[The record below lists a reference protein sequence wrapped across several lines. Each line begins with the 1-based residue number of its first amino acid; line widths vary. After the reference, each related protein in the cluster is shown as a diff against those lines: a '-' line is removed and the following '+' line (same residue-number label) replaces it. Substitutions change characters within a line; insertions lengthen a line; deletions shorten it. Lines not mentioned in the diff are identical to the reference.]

1 MLGAYELVVAAL
13 SAILTLGAIVVCS
26 WKRLLFRYFLLNLY
40 LLANLSFT
48 LGCYYVYSFFGYA
61 SFQYFYFYY
70 TGDAIQN
77 IVGYV
82 FIGSLFDRLLR
93 GSIFHKYVRLTLIF
107 TFLLIVAVSARVL
120 SSNLERFYS
129 QFVFEF
135 QQNMY
140 FIGVLLTFLLW
151 ISMSYLRV
159 ESRRFVL
166 LVSGLG
172 IYFSSHAATYA
183 LQFLTP
189 RLDAIAMKIPPLAYC
204 LMVSL
209 WLYTFLC
216 VPEGEPAAEKP
227 SRLRTPEAALRV
239 QVEGE

>member
-1 MLGAYELVVAAL
+1 MGNYELVVVWLSVLLAL
-13 SAILTLGAIVVCS
+13 ATLSVCAR
-26 WKRLLFRYFLLNLY
+26 KRLLLQYLLLNLY
-40 LLANLSFT
+40 LVVKICFT
-48 LGCYYVYSFFGYA
+48 LGGYYVYSFFGYD

-77 IVGYV
+77 IVGFV
-82 FIGSLFDRLLR
+82 LIGSLFDRLLR
-93 GSIFHKYVRLTLIF
+93 DSLFHRYVRPTLIF
-107 TFLLIVAVSARVL
+107 TFLLIVGISARFL
-120 SSNLERFYS
+120 SGNLEHFYS

-135 QQNMY
+135 RQNLY
-140 FIGVLLTFLLW
+140 FIGVLLTLLLW
-151 ISMSYLRV
+151 ISMSYLQV

-189 RLDAIAMKIPPLAYC
+189 RLDLIAMKIPPLAYC

-209 WLYTFLC
+209 WLYTFLY
-216 VPEGEPAAEKP
+216 VPEGEPTAERAAGLR
-227 SRLRTPEAALRV
+227 SREAALPIRITRS
-239 QVEGE
+239 